1 MVMFFSSNDRMTAHN
16 FEASVPE
23 QICGVRSRIHS
34 ISSLPGARIKYAWG
48 SDSQKLPSLSV
59 RR

>member
-23 QICGVRSRIHS
+23 QIYGVRSRVYS
-34 ISSLPGARIKYAWG
+34 ISSLPEC
-48 SDSQKLPSLSV
+48 V
-59 RR
+59 RQRFPKTPEPRRTTM